1 MSVVNV
7 IQDVAALVV
16 RLAGYALVL
25 AFLPIAL
32 VGAALSALLAWCTP
46 MTYDQAGAIWA
57 LVFCIAFWVRMFNRI
72 F

>member
-1 MSVVNV
+1 MSVLNV

-16 RLAGYALVL
+16 RLAGYALVF

-32 VGAALSALLAWCTP
+32 LGAALSAALAWLTP

-57 LVFCIAFWVRMFNRI
+57 LIFCVLFWVRLYRRF